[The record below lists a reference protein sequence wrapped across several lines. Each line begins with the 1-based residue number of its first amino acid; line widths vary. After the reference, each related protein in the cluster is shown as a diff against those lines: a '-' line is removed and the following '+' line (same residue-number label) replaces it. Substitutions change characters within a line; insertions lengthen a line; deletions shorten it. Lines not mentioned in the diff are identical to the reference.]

1 MANGRGSSAA
11 KKNDRLARCAPPE
24 GRPPALGLEAL
35 KSGDKV
41 LIRQFDLV
49 QDYAA
54 AYALWED
61 SGPGVRVGM
70 SDTRAEIAKKLQR
83 DPELA
88 LVAEEDG
95 RLIGTVIGGYDGRRG
110 MVYHLAVAETRRGR
124 GVGQKLMAELEARL
138 KAKGCLKYYLLV
150 TPQNR
155 QVIEFYEQLGWGVM
169 PNAIMGKEIK

>member
-1 MANGRGSSAA
+1 MASGRGLSAA
-11 KKNDRLARCAPPE
+11 KKNDRPARRAPPE
-24 GRPPALGLEAL
+24 GRPPVLGLNTL
-35 KSGDKV
+35 KGSDNV
-41 LIRQFDLV
+41 AIRPFDLER
-49 QDYAA
+49 DYAA
-54 AYALWED
+54 AYALWEA

-70 SDTRAEIAKKLQR
+70 SDTREEIAKKLQR
-83 DPELA
+83 DPDLA

-110 MVYHLAVAETRRGR
+110 MVYHLAVAENRRGR
-124 GVGQKLMAELEARL
+124 GVGQKLMAELEGRL
-138 KAKGCLKYYLLV
+138 RAKGCLKYYLLV